1 MNRAILLIGTFGLL
15 ATGFAQSSKIEKAM
29 RNAMT
34 FQNMSLVYE
43 NGEGTKFHCLYQV
56 RGCSFDKEAVRTF
69 PASHP
74 EYKIVDMDVENTYKW
89 GYYEE
94 TVVAFTFYRTD
105 AASNS
110 LEVAVQLANKN
121 NGLHIS
127 YTNASEAY
135 TFYQNYVR
143 EYPELAEIFKKQF
156 ATEFPNYVKNN
167 PDGMKRFCDASPY
180 YNNELLKDINVWNL
194 LQDSK
199 KSQAP
204 YVFLLESNRGY
215 IFTGNSSYT
224 GGIRNGQAEGSGTL
238 TNAEGS
244 WNGTFKNGKMNGSFK
259 NTKSIGTFSAHQWS
273 FTGDFKVVCQGNCVN
288 DRWDGEV
295 VKEVTCLGRAQ
306 RYGYGYTTCSCSDV
320 EKLYYSNGSLQRSVS
335 VSDCL
340 SRSLDSWIERE
351 NAEHNAY
358 VQSQKEKEQQ
368 MSSIN
373 ENNIMNYVR
382 SMETE
387 EYAGDTYYYVYYKES
402 DGMKGTIRYTSSGYW
417 EYCSQ
422 GHYTNSIFTEF
433 ISSRPNTML
442 GALVNL
448 YKRLHNPSHR

>member
-1 MNRAILLIGTFGLL
+1 MGAAAFLVDKMISHLAYPPTECQKRLFETVADFAVQYGESDILLVRGYAGTGKTSAIAAFVRTLRELDYKYVLL
-15 ATGFAQSSKIEKAM
+15 SPTGRSAKVLSGFTGEKASTIHKHIY
-29 RNAMT
+29 RQKSLAGGLGEFQLDINKAKDT
-34 FQNMSLVYE
+34 F
-43 NGEGTKFHCLYQV
+43 F
-56 RGCSFDKEAVRTF
+56 
-69 PASHP
+69 
-74 EYKIVDMDVENTYKW
+74 IVDEASLISSASAVMQDSIFGSGDLLSDFISFVRSGVDNKRVIIGDKGQLPPVGMEKSPALDEIYMSQFGKVMTADLS
-89 GYYEE
+89 
-94 TVVAFTFYRTD
+94 TVVR
-105 AASNS
+105 
-110 LEVAVQLANKN
+110 
-121 NGLHIS
+121 
-127 YTNASEAY
+127 
-135 TFYQNYVR
+135 
-143 EYPELAEIFKKQF
+143 
-156 ATEFPNYVKNN
+156 
-167 PDGMKRFCDASPY
+167 
-180 YNNELLKDINVWNL
+180 
-194 LQDSK
+194 
-199 KSQAP
+199 
-204 YVFLLESNRGY
+204 
-215 IFTGNSSYT
+215 
-224 GGIRNGQAEGSGTL
+224 QAEGSGTL

-259 NTKSIGTFSAHQWS
+259 NTKSIGTFRAHQWS
-273 FTGDFKVVCQGNCVN
+273 FTGDVKVVCQGNCVN